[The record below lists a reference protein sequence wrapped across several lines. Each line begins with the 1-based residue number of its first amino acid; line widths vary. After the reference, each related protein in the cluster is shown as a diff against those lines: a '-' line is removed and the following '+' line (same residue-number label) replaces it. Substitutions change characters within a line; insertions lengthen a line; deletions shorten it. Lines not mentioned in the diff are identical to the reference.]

1 MKVKSDFNSGLEHIL
16 NNPQTNFV
24 NNPTVFNEIYKSS
37 GMSVSSMIRHVGKR
51 SKAVKKDEKPSD
63 DERSKERLG
72 ALGASSHLE

>member
-24 NNPTVFNEIYKSS
+24 TNPSVFNEIYKAS

-63 DERSKERLG
+63 EERSRERLQ
-72 ALGASSHLE
+72 ALGASSLPE